1 MDRRL
6 FTKLCL
12 GTVSAPLFA
21 TEKPKEQKKETK
33 IFLTVDDGWH
43 YKKTI
48 LEIAD
53 HYKVP
58 LNMFI
63 IGKIIEEDPAIWRQ
77 AIEKGHMLGSHSQ
90 YHHKFSKTDT
100 SIPLGIMTGSIPE

>member
-1 MDRRL
+1 MLRCGFGSL
-6 FTKLCL
+6 VCYGKTKR
-12 GTVSAPLFA
+12 A
-21 TEKPKEQKKETK
+21 KKRNK
-33 IFLTVDDGWH
+33 DFLTVDDGWH

-63 IGKIIEEDPAIWRQ
+63 IGKIIEEDPAIWQ
-77 AIEKGHMLGSHSQ
+77 KAIEKGHMLGSHSQ
-90 YHHKFSKTDT
+90 HHHKFSKTDKK
-100 SIPLGIMTGSIPE
+100 IIVDDFRV